1 MSYSTAQMRSFS
13 QAGRSWRHCL
23 DAAHLLK
30 RYGYDVTAVSVA
42 RLNPLDE
49 DFSWTL
55 SASFAS
61 SRRLRNPLDEVGS
74 TVEWRAHL
82 QESACVLLYSVQSW
96 NLQAEFLWRAT
107 ATLFSRPRD

>member
-49 DFSWTL
+49 DFLLDLVGKFRVLQTFEESI
-55 SASFAS
+55 
-61 SRRLRNPLDEVGS
+61 RRGG
-74 TVEWRAHL
+74 
-82 QESACVLLYSVQSW
+82 LYS
-96 NLQAEFLWRAT
+96 
-107 ATLFSRPRD
+107 